1 MLLSRPPAKR
11 WKTYASIPAE
21 GIAPAALDAHLHMI
35 GVVFHGDGN
44 FVAVPANPE
53 TPATAVTLPVLEGQF
68 WALTTDKI
76 TDATTALPFTVLWGP
91 LR

>member
-11 WKTYASIPAE
+11 WKTYASVPAE

-35 GVVFHGDGN
+35 GIVFHGDGD
-44 FVAVPANPE
+44 FVAVPANAE
-53 TPATAVTLPVLEGQF
+53 TANTAVTLPVKDGQF
-68 WALTTDKI
+68 WALTADKI
-76 TDATTALPFTVLWGP
+76 NDTTTALPFTILWGP